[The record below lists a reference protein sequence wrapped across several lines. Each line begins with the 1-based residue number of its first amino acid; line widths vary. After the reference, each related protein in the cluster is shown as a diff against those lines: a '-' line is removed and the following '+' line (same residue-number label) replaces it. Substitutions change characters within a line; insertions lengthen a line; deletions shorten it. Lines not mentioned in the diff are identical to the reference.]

1 MLLYAGDDI
10 AYSNNE
16 SISYGRVVS
25 ISEQS
30 TVVRVYSLVE
40 DEDLEDDSILLLNYR
55 KLFNTQQIQTINVL
69 QFVEFL
75 FIVDSTSITS
85 HLYNLEGVSNVFYA
99 TDVISPHPI
108 FDFHRFCSS
117 LFL

>member
-75 FIVDSTSITS
+75 FIVDSTSS
-85 HLYNLEGVSNVFYA
+85 DNHDS
-99 TDVISPHPI
+99 
-108 FDFHRFCSS
+108 
-117 LFL
+117 